1 MNWGKWLVK
10 IQSFEKY
17 PVFFCFFLNC
27 HCPGSICDFYI
38 DQSQQL
44 KVLNLQ
50 VKGEARLKPNGF
62 CSRLKIAG
70 WKFYFNSSWTS
81 FPAGDAF
88 RQTKKLHSA
97 ENFSVGTF
105 LNKLIPYTLTSVSIF
120 SIQFYLISSVIHAF
134 WLVLTYDLSE
144 DRHIDDIIIKIFL
157 NSLLYKTN
165 RFQVAM
171 Q

>member
-10 IQSFEKY
+10 IEFWKISCF
-17 PVFFCFFLNC
+17 FFCFFLNC
-27 HCPGSICDFYI
+27 LCPGSICDFYI

-88 RQTKKLHSA
+88 RQTKKLRSA

-105 LNKLIPYTLTSVSIF
+105 LN
-120 SIQFYLISSVIHAF
+120 
-134 WLVLTYDLSE
+134 
-144 DRHIDDIIIKIFL
+144 IIINPLHLNISKHIFHTV
-157 NSLLYKTN
+157 LYNKLSYARILIGSHPWSIGGQTY
-165 RFQVAM
+165 RWHHH
-171 Q
+171 

>member
-1 MNWGKWLVK
+1 MWSLFFLLQINELRKVADKDTEFWK
-10 IQSFEKY
+10 ISCF
-17 PVFFCFFLNC
+17 FFCFFLNC

-62 CSRLKIAG
+62 CRRLKIAG

-88 RQTKKLHSA
+88 RQTKKLRSA

-105 LNKLIPYTLTSVSIF
+105 LNILIPYTLTSVSIF
-120 SIQFYLISSVIHAF
+120 SIQFYIISSVMHAF
-134 WLVLTYDLSE
+134 WLVLTYDLLE
-144 DRHIDDIIIKIFL
+144 DRRIDDIIIKKF
-157 NSLLYKTN
+157 
-165 RFQVAM
+165 F
-171 Q
+171 